1 VLGSRGVSKGLCVL
15 GSRGAA
21 WMYSYVLH
29 FDECINADK
38 QHFPTNRWDFR
49 RKAAPPLLVAV
60 TGTSKRHSS
69 KN

>member
-1 VLGSRGVSKGLCVL
+1 VLGG
-15 GSRGAA
+15 RGAA

-29 FDECINADK
+29 FDECINVDK
-38 QHFPTNRWDFR
+38 HVFKRTVGIFVEKRP
-49 RKAAPPLLVAV
+49 PPLLVAV